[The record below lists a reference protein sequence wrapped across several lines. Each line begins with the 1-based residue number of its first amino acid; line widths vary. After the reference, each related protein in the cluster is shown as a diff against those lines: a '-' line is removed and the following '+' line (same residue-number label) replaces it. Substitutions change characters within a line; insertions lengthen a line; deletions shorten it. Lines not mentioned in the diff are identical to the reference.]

1 MGYFEGF
8 APKITHLNTIDRV
21 LSSYKHVR
29 ITTML
34 RAFFVMLSKAG
45 WIQRLLTR
53 WGFAW
58 RAASRF
64 VAGETREDALNVVR
78 QLNRSG
84 ILVTLD
90 HLGESTST
98 AEAARAASVEIITLL
113 EEIDRAG
120 LHSNVSI
127 KLSQIGLKID
137 PDLCFEELI
146 NILDRAR
153 ALGNF
158 IRIDMEDSSLT
169 ALTLDLYERAVQRGY
184 SNVGVVLQ
192 SYLYR
197 TDADLEH
204 VLLHGGRVR
213 LCKGAYNEPAA
224 VAYPRKADVDENYDR
239 LTARLL
245 QGALNCSAPELSPDG
260 RTPPIPAFA
269 THDPDR
275 IAYVRRTATE
285 VNFPQRALEFQM
297 LFGIRRDLQESLAA
311 SGYPVRVYVPYG
323 DHWYPYL
330 MRRLGERPANMWFF
344 LSNFIRN

>member
-1 MGYFEGF
+1 MKQINDKKHDVSLPSIF
-8 APKITHLNTIDRV
+8 IQI
-21 LSSYKHVR
+21 KHVR
-29 ITTML
+29 ITRML
-34 RAFFVMLSKAG
+34 RAFFVTLSKAG
-45 WIQRLLTR
+45 WMQRLLTR

-64 VAGETREDALNVVR
+64 VAGETREEAINVVR

-84 ILVTLD
+84 IQVTLD

-98 AEAARAASVEIITLL
+98 AEEARAASAEIITLL
-113 EEIDRAG
+113 EEIDRTG
-120 LHSNVSI
+120 LRSNVSI

-146 NILDRAR
+146 NILERAR

-158 IRIDMEDSSLT
+158 VRIDMEDSSLT
-169 ALTLDLYERAVQRGY
+169 ALTLDLYHRAVQRRY
-184 SNVGVVLQ
+184 ANVGIVLQ

-197 TDADLEH
+197 TGADLEQ

-213 LCKGAYNEPAA
+213 LCKGAYNEPAE
-224 VAYPRKADVDENYDR
+224 VAYPRKADVDGNYDR
-239 LTARLL
+239 LAARLL
-245 QGALNCSAPELSPDG
+245 QGALDCSAPELSQDG
-260 RTPPIPAFA
+260 RSPPIAAFA
-269 THDPDR
+269 THDPAR
-275 IAYVRRTATE
+275 IDYIRRTAIE
-285 VNFPQRALEFQM
+285 LNFPKRALEFQM

-330 MRRLGERPANMWFF
+330 MRRLGERPANIWFF